1 MCDDRGAGVQLSAA
15 TRFSPRWAKGFGVY
29 TNFTK
34 LRTEGR
40 NSNFTTGPGSS
51 AGGTIAGFLDRSG
64 NIGLGY
70 RGFGFDLRLQTVY
83 RGKYLRANNAIA
95 ALVQWQEPKW
105 TWNWKSRYTFKKG
118 YGVFLDLENLFE
130 VPLDRI
136 YAAYPDRVI
145 SYRTFHTKI
154 VGGITGRF

>member
-1 MCDDRGAGVQLSAA
+1 M
-15 TRFSPRWAKGFGVY
+15 
-29 TNFTK
+29 
-34 LRTEGR
+34 
-40 NSNFTTGPGSS
+40 
-51 AGGTIAGFLDRSG
+51 
-64 NIGLGY
+64 
-70 RGFGFDLRLQTVY
+70 DLRLQTVY

-118 YGVFLDLENLFE
+118 YGVFLDLENIFE

-136 YAAYPDRVI
+136 YAAYPERVI